1 MHVLR
6 QAKEVV
12 FRNLVFSSEIK
23 KFFNQIKTAPSFGS
37 NYFANFTKKNQLP
50 EKIKVQIRFVK
61 IFTL

>member
-50 EKIKVQIRFVK
+50 EKIKVQI
-61 IFTL
+61 